1 MAILDDRLT
10 SRLRP
15 VLDAAHGPRNASVRS
30 MGLPRTIDTAR
41 PRESVQF
48 LAQEIAID
56 AIDVGAIV
64 REATEDGVGQAQV
77 HVGPF
82 ETHVGW
88 ARITCPVEMTLRLLN
103 AWREAAARTA
113 IGEKNEA
120 RLDAIR
126 RAAVAAYRAYDD
138 VRRSPPAH
146 RRR

>member
-1 MAILDDRLT
+1 
-10 SRLRP
+10 
-15 VLDAAHGPRNASVRS
+15 
-30 MGLPRTIDTAR
+30 MGLSRTIDTAR

-48 LAQEIAID
+48 LAQQIAID

-64 REATEDGVGQAQV
+64 REATEDGVGQPQV

-82 ETHVGW
+82 ETHAGW
-88 ARITCPVEMTLRLLN
+88 ARVTCPVEMTLRLLN
-103 AWREAAARTA
+103 AWREAAAKTA
-113 IGEKNEA
+113 FDQKNEA

>member
-1 MAILDDRLT
+1 
-10 SRLRP
+10 
-15 VLDAAHGPRNASVRS
+15 
-30 MGLPRTIDTAR
+30 MGLPRTLAAAG

-56 AIDVGAIV
+56 AIDIGAIV

-88 ARITCPVEMTLRLLN
+88 ARVTCPVEMTLRLLN

-113 IGEKNEA
+113 IDEKNEA
-120 RLDAIR
+120 RRDAIR
-126 RAAVAAYRAYDD
+126 RAAVAAYRAYDG
-138 VRRSPPAH
+138 VRRTPPAH
-146 RRR
+146 RPR